1 MKARFTP
8 WWHLAVALLLGLL
21 AGGFLEFLTEQ
32 ANIYLLGVPWFISV
46 ILLLVGCIILWFAW
60 QVRRYA
66 KGERK
71 EINPQQ
77 AVNTLI
83 MSKALSLACSALTGW
98 YGGQLLLSLPH
109 VQIEYYRSAVI
120 QCAIAIA
127 VCIAD
132 VIFGIVGERW
142 CRRPPSPGPEHP
154 ETKRKAARKKRRARA
169 AGESNVRRA

>member
-66 KGERK
+66 KGDRK

-77 AVNTLI
+77 AV
-83 MSKALSLACSALTGW
+83 K
-98 YGGQLLLSLPH
+98 
-109 VQIEYYRSAVI
+109 
-120 QCAIAIA
+120 
-127 VCIAD
+127 
-132 VIFGIVGERW
+132 
-142 CRRPPSPGPEHP
+142 
-154 ETKRKAARKKRRARA
+154 
-169 AGESNVRRA
+169 

>member
-66 KGERK
+66 KGDRK

-83 MSKALSLACSALTGW
+83 MSKALSL
-98 YGGQLLLSLPH
+98 
-109 VQIEYYRSAVI
+109 
-120 QCAIAIA
+120 AIAIA

-154 ETKRKAARKKRRARA
+154 ETKRKAAHKKRRARA